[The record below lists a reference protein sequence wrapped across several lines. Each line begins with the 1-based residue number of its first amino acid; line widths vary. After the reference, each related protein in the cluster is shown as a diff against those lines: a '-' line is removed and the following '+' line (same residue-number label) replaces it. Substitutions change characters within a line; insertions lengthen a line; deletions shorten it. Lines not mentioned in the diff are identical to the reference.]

1 MKKRQR
7 TVLILQGG
15 GALGAYQ
22 AGVFDALSRGEID
35 VDWVIGTS
43 IGAINGAV
51 IAGNPPEHRV
61 AKLRAFWESVSSNT
75 LELPPALLMWMPWLQ
90 TASQSAATSN
100 TITNG
105 VPGFFAPRSGALWD
119 LQQTRPIAEASF
131 YDTTPLKATL
141 EHFVDFDYLNSK
153 RTRLTTC
160 AVDVENGQVKL
171 FDSHLQKEPITPE
184 HIMASGALPP
194 GFPAIQIDGRYYWDG
209 GIYSNSPLDVFLR
222 DHCDDDA
229 LCFMVDVWDPTESA
243 PTSISEAMARYKSIQ
258 YASRSMEQLE
268 NQQRIQDLQR
278 AIRALSN
285 ELPATSK
292 KRGALAKLI
301 AMGHD
306 RTVNVVHLILKAREG
321 DDTFKDIDFNAESID
336 ARWHAGHHDAVRAL
350 SHKAWLQPL
359 PPHAGL
365 IIHELPQE

>member
-1 MKKRQR
+1 MNKRQR

-22 AGVFDALSRGEID
+22 AGVFDALSNEAID

-61 AKLRAFWESVSSNT
+61 AKLRALWTT
-75 LELPPALLMWMPWLQ
+75 LSISAPDVPPAWLMWMPWLQ
-90 TASQSAATSN
+90 TAVQSATTNN
-100 TITNG
+100 TLVSG
-105 VPGFFAPRSGALWD
+105 VPGFFAPRTGALWD
-119 LQQTRPIAEASF
+119 LNQKRPITEASF
-131 YDTTPLKATL
+131 YDTSALKATL
-141 EHFVDFDYLNSK
+141 EQFVDFDYLNK
-153 RTRLTTC
+153 KHTRLTVC
-160 AVDVENGQVKL
+160 AVDVEDGQVAL
-171 FDSHLQKEPITPE
+171 FDSEQQRIGPE

-194 GFPAIQIDGRYYWDG
+194 GFPAIKIGERYYWDG

-222 DHCDDDA
+222 DNGDHDA

-243 PTSISEAMARYKSIQ
+243 PHSINEAMARYKSIQ
-258 YASRSMEQLE
+258 YASRSKEQLAS
-268 NQQRIQDLQR
+268 QQRIQDLQR
-278 AIRALSN
+278 AIRALGN
-285 ELPATSK
+285 ELPAAIK
-292 KRGALAKLI
+292 KRPNLTKLL

-321 DDTFKDIDFNAESID
+321 EDTFKDIDFTVESVD
-336 ARWHAGHHDAVRAL
+336 GRWHAGHHDACRAL
-350 SHKAWLQPL
+350 THKAWLRPL

-365 IIHELPQE
+365 IIHELPQEA

>member
-1 MKKRQR
+1 MKKSQR

-22 AGVFDALSRGEID
+22 AGVFDALSDGEINI
-35 VDWVIGTS
+35 DWVIGTS

-61 AKLRAFWESVSSNT
+61 AKLRALWQSLSSDT
-75 LELPPALLMWMPWLQ
+75 PELPPSWLMWMPWLQ
-90 TASQSAATSN
+90 TASQSASTSN
-100 TITNG
+100 TIANG
-105 VPGFFAPRSGALWD
+105 VPGFFTPRLGALWD
-119 LQQTRPIAEASF
+119 LHQKRAIAEASF
-131 YDTTPLKATL
+131 YDTSPLKATL
-141 EHFVDFDYLNSK
+141 ERYVNFDYLNSK
-153 RTRLTTC
+153 RTRLTIC

-171 FDSHLQKEPITPE
+171 FDSHRQKEPITPE

-194 GFPAIQIDGRYYWDG
+194 GFPAIQIEGRYYWDG

-222 DHCDDDA
+222 DHSDEDA
-229 LCFMVDVWDPTESA
+229 LCFMVDVWDPTEAA

-258 YASRSMEQLE
+258 YASRSIEQLE
-268 NQQRIQDLQR
+268 NQQRIQNLQR

-285 ELPATSK
+285 ELPAAAK
-292 KRGALAKLI
+292 KRGALAKLV

-321 DDTFKDIDFNAESID
+321 EDTFKDIDFDAESVD
-336 ARWHAGHHDAVRAL
+336 GRWHAGHRDAVRAL

-365 IIHELPQE
+365 IIHELPQQ

>member
-1 MKKRQR
+1 MNKRPR

-22 AGVFDALSRGEID
+22 AGVFEALSHGKID

-61 AKLRAFWESVSSNT
+61 AKLRGLWDSLSSST
-75 LELPPALLMWMPWLQ
+75 PDAPPSWLMWMPWLQ
-90 TASQSAATSN
+90 AASRSVGTSN
-100 TITNG
+100 AITNG
-105 VPGFFAPRSGALWD
+105 VPGFFTPRFGALWD
-119 LQQTRPIAEASF
+119 LQQTRTVADASF
-131 YDTTPLKATL
+131 YDTSPLRATL
-141 EHFVDFDYLNSK
+141 ERYVDFDYLNCK
-153 RTRLTTC
+153 RTRLTMC

-171 FDSHLQKEPITPE
+171 FDNHRQKEPITPE
-184 HIMASGALPP
+184 HVMASGALPP
-194 GFPAIQIDGRYYWDG
+194 GFPAIEIDGRYYWDG

-222 DHCDDDA
+222 DHCDEDA

-278 AIRALSN
+278 AIRALS
-285 ELPATSK
+285 EALPPAA
-292 KRGALAKLI
+292 KRRAALAKLI

-321 DDTFKDIDFNAESID
+321 EDTFKDIDFDAESVD
-336 ARWHAGHHDAVRAL
+336 GRWRYGSHDAQRAL
-350 SHKAWLQPL
+350 SHKAWLLPL
-359 PPHAGL
+359 PTHAGL
-365 IIHELPQE
+365 VIHELPQE